1 MSEPETVAE
10 RKDTTGRGTLLLEGA
25 GAVPRGGL
33 SNCRIRTAFTNDA
46 GKQVYFE
53 AQGISKPPRHS
64 IYRKAFADIPWE
76 DYGSTDFAFEIT
88 GRYDD
93 INQRRLPQQQHAG
106 RPVDLGEFP
115 YTSQGLRDY
124 INRQFGCSF
133 DTVRI
138 VNDGSYR
145 VHGPGG
151 YTFGDGTR
159 QQEPRAVEDR
169 NAVLE
174 RIRHRAD
181 GRTNSAT
188 AARHAPTH
196 PRARG

>member
-1 MSEPETVAE
+1 MSETDQDTGTE
-10 RKDTTGRGTLLLEGA
+10 RMPGRGTLLLEES

-46 GKQVYFE
+46 GKRIYFE
-53 AQGISKPPRHS
+53 AQGVSKPPKGDR
-64 IYRKAFADIPWE
+64 YRKAFAGIPWE

-88 GRYDD
+88 GQHDD

-115 YTSQGLRDY
+115 YTSQGLLDY

-133 DTVRI
+133 DAVKI

-145 VHGPGG
+145 VHGPDG
-151 YTFGDGTR
+151 YTFGDGTG

-188 AARHAPTH
+188 AARHAPTR